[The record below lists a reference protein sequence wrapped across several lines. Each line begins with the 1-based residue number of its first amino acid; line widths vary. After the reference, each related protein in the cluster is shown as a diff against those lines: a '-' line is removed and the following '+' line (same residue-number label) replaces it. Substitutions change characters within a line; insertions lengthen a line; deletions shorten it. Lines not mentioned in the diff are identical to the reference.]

1 MYEPGYKDVLLVWLH
16 FVKFIEDWQS
26 SFMQKRKNLHAYMC
40 VSISPYGIQQYP
52 VV

>member
-1 MYEPGYKDVLLVWLH
+1 MYEPGYTDVLLVWLH
-16 FVKFIEDWQS
+16 FVSPQKLEQS
-26 SFMQKRKNLHAYMC
+26 SFMQKLKNLHAYMC